1 MAWHTRFKER
11 LALGGEPM
19 FAIDFQAPDLLES
32 DFLRERRYVLHSHEA
47 PAGDDHI
54 GHAIQSVSGSG
65 QRINIRTWRT
75 SIGGLR
81 VSLSGANVAQ
91 FIAKAIPRGMLA
103 EFKVGFAGFDYDE
116 YETCG
121 IYMFKG
127 LSGSENN
134 WSMDFHDLLSAF
146 QAPDNPALS
155 AQFYKE
161 AGTTATLNT
170 DWATTDAQMYSLS
183 ATLPDFVK
191 DSSSGAR
198 GLVYA
203 QPTTGDPF
211 YVKFTE
217 RDGVN
222 LEVVNAN
229 VIDTTRVNMSTG
241 DSITLIGYVF
251 DSVPDVAHRILFGG
265 LAGASTMPTNWHMN
279 LKYATH
285 NVNRADFN
293 RWRSK
298 WINFYT
304 QFKAD
309 FITAAPLENPFR
321 GLESFL
327 AAFGAW
333 LVVKEGGLSWRFV
346 QQIVGG
352 PSFSAKECA
361 EYVITD
367 DDIVQED
374 TYQLFHPDAPVEYFQ
389 VRHAGSTAY
398 NEGTIKTRPGVFRL
412 DRPSRDAVFNDDT
425 ATANQ
430 ANASANMRFRL
441 SPWYHRIPDQMSLTL
456 KGWRFA
462 ELVPGDVV
470 TLESDYIYDMINGPD
485 LVVGGSESN
494 RTHLGTQYLV
504 TGVDVDWN
512 SFTTSVQLST
522 PPNVA

>member
-1 MAWHTRFKER
+1 
-11 LALGGEPM
+11 M

-32 DFLRERRYVLHSHEA
+32 DYLRERRYVLHSHEG
-47 PAGDDHI
+47 PAGTEHI
-54 GHAIQSVSGSG
+54 SHAIQSVSGSG
-65 QRINIRTWRT
+65 QRVSLRTWRS

-91 FIAKAIPRGMLA
+91 FIAKTIPRGMMA
-103 EFKVGFAGFDYDE
+103 EFKVGFAGFTYDE
-116 YETCG
+116 FETCG
-121 IYMFKG
+121 LYIFKG

-134 WSMDFHDLLSAF
+134 WSMDFHDLFSAF
-146 QAPDNPALS
+146 QGADSVALS

-161 AGTTATLNT
+161 AGTTATLNI
-170 DWATTDAQMYSLS
+170 DWATTDAEMYSLD
-183 ATLPDFVK
+183 ATLTDFLK
-191 DSSSGAR
+191 DGSSGAR

-222 LEVVNAN
+222 LEVVAAN
-229 VIDTTRVNMSTG
+229 VIGTTRVNMTAG
-241 DSITLIGYVF
+241 DTITLMGYVS
-251 DSVPDVAHRILFGG
+251 DTVPDVAHKILFGG

-298 WINFYT
+298 WISTYT
-304 QFKAD
+304 DFEAD
-309 FITAAPLENPFR
+309 FITDAPLENPFR
-321 GLESFL
+321 GLEAFL
-327 AAFGAW
+327 ASFGAW
-333 LVVKEGGLSWRFV
+333 LVIKEGGLSWRFV

-352 PSFSAKECA
+352 SSFSAKECA

-367 DDIVQED
+367 QDIVQED
-374 TYQLFHPDAPVEYFQ
+374 TYQLFHPDAPVEYQQ
-389 VRHAGSTAY
+389 VHFNGPTGGVAITEPIR
-398 NEGTIKTRPGVFRL
+398 TRPGLFRL
-412 DRPSRDAVFNDDT
+412 DHASKSSVFDEGSSTTNR
-425 ATANQ
+425 
-430 ANASANMRFRL
+430 ANAVLNMKHRIV
-441 SPWYHRIPDQMSLTL
+441 PWYHRIPDQMSLTL

-470 TLESDYIYDMINGPD
+470 RLESDYIYDMVNGPD
-485 LVVGGSESN
+485 LVFDGPSV
-494 RTHLGTQYLV
+494 RTHSGTQYLV

>member
-1 MAWHTRFKER
+1 
-11 LALGGEPM
+11 M
-19 FAIDFQAPDLLES
+19 FALDFQAPDLLES

-161 AGTTATLNT
+161 AGTTTEITSA
-170 DWATTDAQMYSLS
+170 WSTTDG
-183 ATLPDFVK
+183 TLAADTTDFDK
-191 DSSSGAR
+191 DDSSGAR
-198 GLVYA
+198 GLIFCS
-203 QPTTGDPF
+203 PSDGDPF
-211 YVKFTE
+211 YLKWTSKTGSAFT
-217 RDGVN
+217 
-222 LEVVNAN
+222 VVNAN
-229 VIDTTRVNMSTG
+229 VIDTTRVTLAGPSGGNPG
-241 DSITLIGYVF
+241 DTITSVGYVF

-265 LAGASTMPTNWHMN
+265 LAGATTMPTNWHMN

-494 RTHLGTQYLV
+494 RTHSGTQYLV

>member
-1 MAWHTRFKER
+1 
-11 LALGGEPM
+11 M

-32 DFLRERRYVLHSHEA
+32 DYLRERRYVLHSHEG
-47 PAGDDHI
+47 PAGTEHI
-54 GHAIQSVSGSG
+54 SHAIQSVSGSG
-65 QRINIRTWRT
+65 QRVSLRTWRS

-91 FIAKAIPRGMLA
+91 FIAKTIPRGMMA
-103 EFKVGFAGFDYDE
+103 ELKVGFAGFTYDE
-116 YETCG
+116 FETCG
-121 IYMFKG
+121 LYIFKG

-134 WSMDFHDLLSAF
+134 WSMDFHDLFSAF
-146 QAPDNPALS
+146 QGADSVALS
-155 AQFYKE
+155 AKFYKE
-161 AGTTATLNT
+161 AGTATTLQT
-170 DWATTDAQMYSLS
+170 DWSTTDAEMDLDVSPSEAAL
-183 ATLPDFVK
+183 FVK

-211 YVKFTE
+211 YVKFTGLDTAN
-217 RDGVN
+217 R

-229 VIDTTRVNMSTG
+229 VIGTTRVDMTAG
-241 DSITLIGYVF
+241 DSITLMGYVS
-251 DSVPDVAHRILFGG
+251 DTVPDVAHMILFGG

-298 WINFYT
+298 WISTYT
-304 QFKAD
+304 DFEAD
-309 FITAAPLENPFR
+309 FITDAPLENPFR

-346 QQIVGG
+346 EQIVGG
-352 PSFSAKECA
+352 SSFSAKECA

-367 DDIVQED
+367 QDIAQED
-374 TYQLFHPDAPVEYFQ
+374 TYQLFHPDAPVEYQQ
-389 VRHAGSTAY
+389 VHFNGPTGGVAITEPVR
-398 NEGTIKTRPGVFRL
+398 TRPGLFRL
-412 DRPSRDAVFNDDT
+412 DHASKSSVFDEGSSTTNR
-425 ATANQ
+425 
-430 ANASANMRFRL
+430 ANAVLNMKHRIV
-441 SPWYHRIPDQMSLTL
+441 PWYHRIPDQMSLTL

-470 TLESDYIYDMINGPD
+470 RLESDYIYDMVNGPD

-494 RTHLGTQYLV
+494 RTHSGTQYLV